1 MADFSK
7 LRSAIESLVEVWD
20 SADWSKAVD
29 DLAKEVKAGCQGDF
43 FEGNCESC
51 VLERDCAMVYEMDN
65 VINTVRWRDA
75 IKCIGLKGADNASL

>member
-29 DLAKEVKAGCQGDF
+29 DLAKEVNAGCQDYF
-43 FEGNCESC
+43 FEGNCEGC
-51 VLERDCAMVYEMDN
+51 VLERDCKMVYEIGN
-65 VINTVRWRDA
+65 VIITAHWRDA
-75 IKCIGLKGADNASL
+75 IRYILPND